1 MTPYPQ
7 VLGILKRFLGGGFEA
22 NFGGFLKR
30 ILADLERILV
40 GDFSGRFPADSGQVS
55 GKFRAGF
62 GAIFKGI
69 LVQFPWIFGVLWGF
83 KGAFG
88 W

>member
-1 MTPYPQ
+1 M
-7 VLGILKRFLGGGFEA
+7 
-22 NFGGFLKR
+22 
-30 ILADLERILV
+30 